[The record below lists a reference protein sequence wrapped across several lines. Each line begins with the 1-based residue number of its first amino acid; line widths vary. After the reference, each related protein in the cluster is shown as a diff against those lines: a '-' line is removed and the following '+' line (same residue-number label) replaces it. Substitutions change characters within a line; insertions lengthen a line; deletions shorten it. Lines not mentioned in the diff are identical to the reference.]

1 MRWSVV
7 AGYNVCNSLENKNS
21 SRGFMFFV
29 KSVIRNNTRV
39 PLKCSR
45 KKLNL
50 NLQHFRNILLQA
62 LETSHRVFSTQKFFD
77 CAKST
82 FRFRDFVFG

>member
-7 AGYNVCNSLENKNS
+7 AGYNVCNTLENKNS

-62 LETSHRVFSTQKFFD
+62 LETSHRVFSTLEVHRWLGQNILMGL
-77 CAKST
+77 ARTS
-82 FRFRDFVFG
+82 